1 MPRRIT
7 FSEFGPASVLTVSET
22 PVPDVEPGQVRVRVR
37 AAGVNP
43 FDYKLRRG
51 AFAQVIPP
59 SFPHNIGNEFS
70 GTVDHVGD
78 DVTTFRP
85 GDHVLGFTTASA
97 YADYVVVPVD
107 QVTAKPNNV
116 TWEVAGALSVAG
128 QTAYYTLQDLK
139 VREGENLVIHG
150 ASGGVGTI
158 AVQLARA
165 AGATVIGSAS
175 PRNHDHLRSL
185 GAIPVDYND
194 RLVSTI
200 QAMSPNGVDAVLD
213 LAGGTAIDASV
224 ALVADRSRIGTVADE
239 DAAAK
244 YQVRRLQPSRS
255 AETLGEL
262 ARLNSRGDLQVPISA
277 TYPLEEAA
285 AAHRDLESAHRP
297 GKIVLL
303 T

>member
-1 MPRRIT
+1 MPRRVT

-22 PVPDVEPGQVRVRVR
+22 PVPDVGPGQVRVRVR

-59 SFPHNIGNEFS
+59 SFPHKIGNEFS
-70 GTVDHVGD
+70 GAVDHVGD

-85 GDHVLGFTTASA
+85 GDDVLGFTTAAA

-107 QVTAKPNNV
+107 QVTAKPINV

-128 QTAYYTLQDLK
+128 QTAYYTLQDLE
-139 VREGENLVIHG
+139 VREGETVVIHG

-185 GAIPVDYND
+185 GAVPIDYNE

-200 QAMSPNGVDAVLD
+200 QALSPNGVDAVLD
-213 LAGGTAIDASV
+213 LAGGTAIEDSL
-224 ALVADRSRIGTVADE
+224 ALVADRTRIGTVADE
-239 DAAAK
+239 EAATK

-255 AETLGEL
+255 AESLDEL
-262 ARLNSRGDLQVPISA
+262 ARMVSRGDLRVPISV
-277 TYPLEEAA
+277 TYPLKEAA
-285 AAHRDLESAHRP
+285 AAHRDLESRHRP